1 MSTVKISQLPLLT
14 SLNANTANSLFMGVD
29 LPTGTTG
36 KFTAHTLA
44 QGLFSNEIL
53 AVGVIQ
59 QNLPNTVAQFS
70 QSGESYIQT
79 NLVNTNDGGTA
90 DIVVTANTGSGGTD
104 AANFIDMGWA
114 NKNYQPG
121 SEFNNIGNAV
131 NPNDGYLYAQGTSGQ
146 PYGNL
151 IIGTTSTSGQLKFIA
166 GGGQA
171 SNVVAKMT
179 STGLTLN
186 TQSYI
191 TFADG
196 STQNVAYNPGTEA
209 TQNTRLNSIESIN
222 TNQNTSISVIQGVDT
237 TQNTLIAIMQ
247 GVDLTQN
254 TNITTANNAAWAG
267 FDVANAAFALANTVS
282 GRQDRTTIIN
292 AEQNTSINL
301 AWTKANNA
309 LANTSGV
316 TTAGSLNVSGNLIVT
331 GLTSSTTAN
340 IGNLTI
346 SNNVIYSSLTSSD
359 ITIGQSIA
367 TANLVIN
374 RTTNITKNLSVTAN
388 LVVGGSLVDFNNST
402 FDPNVAFI
410 QITGS
415 DNAVAVSPSN
425 TNYMLQITGKGN
437 SATRLVLDSFGAN
450 AYPVLVGRTGRGTT
464 AALTATQNND
474 VMMRIVG
481 NGYTGT
487 QFAASSPTKIDFV
500 ASENFSNTNRGT
512 QIQFW
517 NTTMGSNVIQKIATF
532 NADTV
537 SFTGTVNPGKGFVY
551 SPTIYPGA
559 QTAIM
564 IDVSNNSL
572 VRAQTSTGLVVTL
585 TNLMAGK
592 EVVAWITNTA
602 GTNQTFTHG
611 CSALNSTVNATTYNI
626 PSTSTILVRYM
637 CIDTTAQNTFV
648 AITKA

>member
-53 AVGVIQ
+53 AVGTIQ

-151 IIGTTSTSGQLKFIA
+151 IIGTTSTTGQLKFIA

-196 STQNVAYNPGTEA
+196 STQNVAYNPGTET
-209 TQNTRLNSIESIN
+209 TQNTRLNSIETIN
-222 TNQNTSISVIQGVDT
+222 TSQNTSINVIQGVDLTQNTLIAIIQGVDT
-237 TQNTLIAIMQ
+237 TQNT
-247 GVDLTQN
+247 
-254 TNITTANNAAWAG
+254 NITAANNTAWLA
-267 FDVANAAFALANTVS
+267 FDLANAANTLANTAAANASYGLWRMDITTLINITQNNRIAQAESNCVTLFGYTTQS
-282 GRQDRTTIIN
+282 GVIN
-292 AEQNTSINL
+292 AGQNTSINL
-301 AWTKANNA
+301 AWTTANNA
-309 LANTSGV
+309 LANIPGV
-316 TTAGSLNVSGNLIVT
+316 TTAGSLNVSG
-331 GLTSSTTAN
+331 
-340 IGNLTI
+340 
-346 SNNVIYSSLTSSD
+346 
-359 ITIGQSIA
+359 
-367 TANLVIN
+367 
-374 RTTNITKNLSVTAN
+374 
-388 LVVGGSLVDFNNST
+388 
-402 FDPNVAFI
+402 
-410 QITGS
+410 
-415 DNAVAVSPSN
+415 
-425 TNYMLQITGKGN
+425 
-437 SATRLVLDSFGAN
+437 
-450 AYPVLVGRTGRGTT
+450 
-464 AALTATQNND
+464 
-474 VMMRIVG
+474 
-481 NGYTGT
+481 
-487 QFAASSPTKIDFV
+487 
-500 ASENFSNTNRGT
+500 
-512 QIQFW
+512 
-517 NTTMGSNVIQKIATF
+517 
-532 NADTV
+532 
-537 SFTGTVNPGKGFVY
+537 TVNSQKGFVY
-551 SPTIYPGA
+551 SPTVYPGA
-559 QTAIM
+559 QTAIT

-572 VRAQTSTGLVVTL
+572 VRAQTSTGLVITL
-585 TNLMAGK
+585 SNLMAGK
-592 EVVAWITNTA
+592 EVISWITNTA
-602 GTNQTFTHG
+602 NSAQTFTHG
-611 CSALNSTVNATTYNI
+611 CSALNSTVNSTTYNI